1 MREWI
6 TPIEERERERENKG
20 EKPLIITTTN
30 SFKLQVRV
38 VFWGS
43 WLVLWSYLV
52 SMYFLVSLCSFVSAS
67 KYNDNSLLK

>member
-6 TPIEERERERENKG
+6 TPIEERERKKG
-20 EKPLIITTTN
+20 EKPLIIITTTN

-52 SMYFLVSLCSFVSAS
+52 SMYLLVSLCSFVSAS
-67 KYNDNSLLK
+67 KYNDNSLHK